1 MFRRIYCRTTNWKK
15 TIDTT
20 NWKKT
25 FDIAILF

>member
-1 MFRRIYCRTTNWKK
+1 MFRRIHCRTTNWKK
-15 TIDTT
+15 TIDIT